1 MERRHF
7 ISVTGG
13 LGLGLLISGA
23 VYRYLMRGVNVGDAD
38 VRGYLNYGVQA
49 ALRAITPTEDFYQMA
64 SHGEPTVDPK
74 TWSFTING
82 LVKNPLRFN
91 YQEIRSLPPYEC
103 NPRANIANGRRYR
116 YHTIEITVT

>member
-7 ISVTGG
+7 ISITGG
-13 LGLGLLISGA
+13 LGLGLLIPGA

-38 VRGYLNYGVQA
+38 VRGYLNYGAQA

-64 SHGEPTVDPK
+64 SRGEPTVDPQ

-91 YQEIRSLPPYEC
+91 Y
-103 NPRANIANGRRYR
+103 
-116 YHTIEITVT
+116 